1 MLEDDVKHIFEV
13 NEDKLGFQN
22 SPTDELLIS
31 APVRSHSGQF
41 SHCPTSPLPTG
52 HSLANLK

>member
-1 MLEDDVKHIFEV
+1 MSEDDVKHIFEV
-13 NEDKLGFQN
+13 NEDKLGLQN

-31 APVRSHSGQF
+31 APVRGHSGPF

-52 HSLANLK
+52 HWPT